1 MNSIFF
7 VQAGYMKNFQ
17 RKAFVLSL
25 VLFVLSFAVYAA
37 DNKGDDIFESQK
49 VEEGDFYKIVVE
61 PSKKEIETENSKFFE
76 SVKQKKLD
84 ILKKIENE
92 RQKVASSKSQIS
104 SAKERARAEL
114 EKNKANLK
122 NKPAKNTAKTKT
134 ENNATASTAQAKKE
148 DVSVSQTPRT
158 DPKKKTAEKEIFEK
172 QNKTAKK
179 PESDSKRKTP
189 VNKPG
194 IKENEQKKLREQQ
207 NENNKTMTIEESEQ
221 KMDSVID
228 MRKKFID
235 FGMGYKG
242 INYVWGGKTPRPGF
256 DCSGLVSYTA
266 KQSLGI
272 DVRGNAQDIYNQT
285 SPVSLG
291 EALPGDLIFFKG
303 ASDSRITHVG
313 IYLGKNPGQN
323 DFGKQNLFLN
333 AASGGPRTGVIISG
347 LNENYWKKTFYGCGR
362 LIPEI

>member
-1 MNSIFF
+1 
-7 VQAGYMKNFQ
+7 MKNSQ
-17 RKAFVLSL
+17 RKAFFFSL
-25 VLFVLSFAVYAA
+25 VLFVSSFAVYAA
-37 DNKGDDIFESQK
+37 DNKGDDIFENQRI
-49 VEEGDFYKIVVE
+49 EEGDFYKIVIE
-61 PSKKEIETENSKFFE
+61 PSKKEIEAENSKFFE

-104 SAKERARAEL
+104 SAKEKAKAEL

-134 ENNATASTAQAKKE
+134 ENTATDSTGQSKKE
-148 DVSVSQTPRT
+148 DVSVRQTQKADSQ
-158 DPKKKTAEKEIFEK
+158 KKNSEKEILEN
-172 QNKTAKK
+172 QNKTEKK
-179 PESDSKRKTP
+179 QKLDSKRKTTA
-189 VNKPG
+189 NKPVV
-194 IKENEQKKLREQQ
+194 KENEQKKLLERQD
-207 NENNKTMTIEESEQ
+207 ENNKTMSIEESEK

-242 INYVWGGKTPRPGF
+242 ISYVWGGKTPRPGF

-313 IYLGKNPGQN
+313 IYLGKNPGEN

-362 LIPEI
+362 IIPEI